1 VTIEHNTLAWSDEPK
16 HVIVKLGGVEHG
28 MDVADAIEL
37 HRQIFNAT
45 VQATTNA
52 EGRWAWENPDPQKDP
67 P

>member
-1 VTIEHNTLAWSDEPK
+1 MSMNESAMAWSDSPS

-28 MDVADAIEL
+28 MDVTQAIEL